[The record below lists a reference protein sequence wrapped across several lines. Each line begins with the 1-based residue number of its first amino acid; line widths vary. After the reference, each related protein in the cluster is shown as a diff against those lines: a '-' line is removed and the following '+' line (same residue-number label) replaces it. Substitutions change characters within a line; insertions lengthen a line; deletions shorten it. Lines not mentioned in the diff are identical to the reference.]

1 MATTELTRK
10 ELYDLV
16 WSTSL
21 SKLTQQYAISNDG
34 IKKICKQFDIPM
46 PDSGYWTKLKFNK
59 KVNKEKFNPIFG
71 GVDKIVLTI
80 REEGNPINVDQTPL
94 TIRTKEI
101 ENDPKAPL
109 IVPDKIVKPDILTI
123 QTKEYWNNRK
133 NGNYHH
139 KDEKK
144 ITYPIRVEDEN
155 KERALHFMDAFTKL
169 LRYRGHTFSKE
180 NHDTCVLID
189 GISIEIDLREA
200 SKRIPAKS
208 PYHNS
213 ELEPTGEFIF
223 KIGKYS
229 REKEWRDG
237 KVKIEALL
245 ARIMAKLEIYAQD
258 EKKQREET
266 RLWRLQFD
274 EEQRLKNEIK
284 KSKENEIAKFNKL
297 LALSEQYNKSQLIR
311 QYIQAEKQKAIENN
325 TLSIELQEW
334 IDWANGKADWY
345 DPTINSRDDIL
356 DA

>member
-16 WSTSL
+16 WSISL
-21 SKLTQQYAISNDG
+21 SKLTQQYAISNEG

-46 PDSGYWTKLKFNK
+46 PDTGYWTKLKFNK
-59 KVNKEKFNPIFG
+59 KANKEKFNPIFG

-109 IVPDKIVKPDILTI
+109 TVPDKIAKPDILTI

-133 NGNYHH
+133 NGNYQR
-139 KDEKK
+139 DEKK

-155 KERALHFMDAFTKL
+155 KERALRFMDAFTKL

-189 GISIEIDLREA
+189 GISIEMDLREA

-208 PYHNS
+208 PYYNS
-213 ELEPTGEFIF
+213 ELEPTGEFIL

-237 KVKIEALL
+237 KVKIENLL
-245 ARIMAKLEIYAQD
+245 ARIMAKLEVYAEEEKIRNEESRIYWLKY
-258 EKKQREET
+258 EEEKQR
-266 RLWRLQFD
+266 LQA
-274 EEQRLKNEIK
+274 IK
-284 KSKENEIAKFNKL
+284 KRKEDEIEKFNKL
-297 LALSEQYNKSQLIR
+297 VALSEQYNKAQLIR
-311 QYIQAEKQKAIENN
+311 QYIETEKQKAVKENSL
-325 TLSIELQEW
+325 TLEKQEW
-334 IDWANGKADWY
+334 IDWANDKADWY
-345 DPTINSRDDIL
+345 DPTINKRDDIL